1 MSDYGQRFESPAGAF
16 KRKTGNINV
25 CTFWSSLQ
33 IFGSDAKLSHLD
45 QQSERLDI
53 QISKKTKKKKKKCL
67 LNNDRQ
73 Y

>member
-1 MSDYGQRFESPAGAF
+1 MSDYGKRFESPAGAF

-53 QISKKTKKKKKKCL
+53 QISKKKKKKKKKML
-67 LNNDRQ
+67 AK
-73 Y
+73 

>member
-1 MSDYGQRFESPAGAF
+1 MSDYGKRFESPAGAF

-53 QISKKTKKKKKKCL
+53 QISKKKKKKKKKK
-67 LNNDRQ
+67 NS
-73 Y
+73 

>member
-1 MSDYGQRFESPAGAF
+1 MSDYGKRFESPAGAF

-53 QISKKTKKKKKKCL
+53 QISKKKKKKKCL